1 MSDNFSGQNNNTKL
15 SNSTENVDYFNSTND
30 GENIDDLS
38 LPYDHMYAS
47 SNSEVN
53 GVNSSDS
60 NCQSTES
67 EVKFL
72 KEWLVIHLDL
82 IQQQNDEILSKEKAI
97 YILQQENEMVSLF
110 TFLKFVYP
118 FIIQF

>member
-15 SNSTENVDYFNSTND
+15 SNSTENVDYFNSLND

-47 SNSEVN
+47 SNSDIN
-53 GVNSSDS
+53 GVNSSDT
-60 NCQSTES
+60 NCQSAES

-82 IQQQNDEILSKEKAI
+82 IQQQNDEILNKEKTI
-97 YILQQENEMVSLF
+97 YVLQQENEMVS
-110 TFLKFVYP
+110 FLQR
-118 FIIQF
+118 I